1 MLPMA
6 RKAGQKDW
14 LPLSRSGGK
23 ASELPT
29 GEAFRPE
36 WIDFERGIRVGNIE
50 PHERITQILKFRLER
65 DWEARFVTDR
75 WGRGVY
81 WQWIC
86 WLPRANREAK
96 PVSHDVNFGCAKL
109 YIQADRERRLF
120 QCGLAVERGVV
131 TGSPSYPGIKQKPDW
146 DWHRLMKQC
155 RQGTELDREL
165 RRLVAREGFHA
176 SFTGRGMAATL
187 TKKDFAS
194 AGQLRELAR
203 KAPPDAWAG
212 FDLYYPMTEAE
223 VKASTGYEL
232 VQGIMGAFAE
242 VVPAMNLCM
251 QAPLLPRVGAP
262 RLETLDPVRE

>member
-1 MLPMA
+1 MRAMK
-6 RKAGQKDW
+6 RKATQADW
-14 LPLSRSGGK
+14 LPLSRSAGK
-23 ASELPT
+23 GAELPT

-36 WIDFERGIRVGNIE
+36 WIDFERGIQVGNIQ
-50 PHERITQILKFRLER
+50 PHERITQILKYRLEQAW
-65 DWEARFVTDR
+65 DARFVTDR

-120 QCGLAVERGVV
+120 QCGMAVERGVV
-131 TGSPSYPGIKQKPDW
+131 TGSPSYPGIKQRHDW
-146 DWHRLMKQC
+146 DWHRFIKQC
-155 RQGTELDREL
+155 DAGTDLDREL
-165 RRLVAREGFHA
+165 RRLVAREGFRA
-176 SFTGRGMAATL
+176 SITGRDLAAVL
-187 TKKDFAS
+187 GKKDFTGAR
-194 AGQLRELAR
+194 QLRDLAR

-212 FDLYYPMTEAE
+212 FDLFYPMPESE

-232 VQGIMGAFAE
+232 VQGILGAFAE

-251 QAPLLPRVGAP
+251 QVPLLPRAGAF
-262 RLETLDPVRE
+262 RSG